1 MSPINS
7 ALQYK
12 IQKMERQLSSLME
25 ENVALRNIINE
36 ANLAAMS
43 PTQAFNYGGG
53 AALGQHLAGQP
64 NVGYVGTVGDAP
76 TARLNNLTNTST
88 GAAPASGSAPAL
100 AQAQTGGGGGFDGA
114 AFGQFLA
121 GLGNNPQAQQML
133 AAYLAQFPTVSG
145 AQTAPSTR
153 RNNNL
158 STRSGR

>member
-64 NVGYVGTVGDAP
+64 NVGVVGAAQ

-88 GAAPASGSAPAL
+88 GAAPAFRSAPAL

-133 AAYLAQFPTVSG
+133 AAYLGQFPAVATG
-145 AQTAPSTR
+145 AQTASGTR

-158 STRSGR
+158 STRR

>member
-12 IQKMERQLSSLME
+12 IQKMEKQLSSLME

-64 NVGYVGTVGDAP
+64 NVGMVGTAQN
-76 TARLNNLTNTST
+76 ARLNNLTNTST
-88 GAAPASGSAPAL
+88 GAAPAFRSAPAP
-100 AQAQTGGGGGFDGA
+100 AQAQTGGGGGGFDGA

-133 AAYLAQFPTVSG
+133 AAYLAQFPAVATG
-145 AQTAPSTR
+145 AQTASGTR

-158 STRSGR
+158 STGR

>member
-64 NVGYVGTVGDAP
+64 NVGMVGTAQ

-88 GAAPASGSAPAL
+88 GAAPAFRSAPAL

-145 AQTAPSTR
+145 AQTAPDTR

>member
-64 NVGYVGTVGDAP
+64 NVGMVGTAQ

-88 GAAPASGSAPAL
+88 GAAPAFRSAPAP
-100 AQAQTGGGGGFDGA
+100 AQAQTGGGGGGFDGA

-133 AAYLAQFPTVSG
+133 AAYLGQFPAVATG
-145 AQTAPSTR
+145 AQTASGTR

-158 STRSGR
+158 STRR

>member
-43 PTQAFNYGGG
+43 PTQAYNYGGG

-64 NVGYVGTVGDAP
+64 NVGMVGTAQ

-88 GAAPASGSAPAL
+88 GAAPAFRSAPAL

-133 AAYLAQFPTVSG
+133 AAYLAQFPAVATG
-145 AQTAPSTR
+145 AQTASGTR
-153 RNNNL
+153 TNNNL
-158 STRSGR
+158 STRR